1 MKDVKRMH
9 CLLAHKQANPRGFTL
24 IELLV
29 GIAIIAILAAVLLPA
44 LNSARE
50 RGRAASCINNLK
62 QFGLAF
68 DVYTDASDDF
78 YPNYPWG
85 RNRVFTYSDGEI
97 RSAWSDAIMSTKS
110 VGLENFVCPSMPLLP
125 DYLPYQA
132 SNSSPTAFSHY
143 GYNKNYVGQ
152 ESKNEDTTKGYSAKR
167 SKIRYASM
175 LYVLMDSFD
184 ANKDFPIRQV
194 GSDCVWDYH
203 VAAGTGGGEGR
214 GQPHSRHSKSVNILF
229 GDGHVEAKQAA
240 LDNPYL
246 QLTDTGSYNR
256 PTVKSYGLK
265 AQHWNGGKFD

>member
-1 MKDVKRMH
+1 
-9 CLLAHKQANPRGFTL
+9 
-24 IELLV
+24 
-29 GIAIIAILAAVLLPA
+29 
-44 LNSARE
+44 
-50 RGRAASCINNLK
+50 
-62 QFGLAF
+62 LAF

-85 RNRVFTYSDGEI
+85 KNRVFTYSDGEV

-143 GYNKNYVGQ
+143 GYNKFYVGS
-152 ESKNEDTTKGYSAKR
+152 ESKDNNNTQDSLKR
-167 SKIRYASM
+167 SKVRFASM
-175 LYVLMDSFD
+175 LYILMDSFD
-184 ANKDFPIRQV
+184 PYSNYPLRQV
-194 GSDCVWDYH
+194 GSDCVKDSNT
-203 VAAGTGGGEGR
+203 AAGTASKATDH

-240 LDNPYL
+240 LDDPYL
-246 QLTDTGSYNR
+246 QLTNTGSYKR
-256 PTVKSYGLK
+256 PTVKTYGLK

>member
-1 MKDVKRMH
+1 MKHSLSIQKVK
-9 CLLAHKQANPRGFTL
+9 PYGFTL

-29 GIAIIAILAAVLLPA
+29 VIAIIAILAAILLPA

-68 DVYTDASDDF
+68 DVYTDANDDF

-85 RNRVFTYSDGEI
+85 RNRVFTYSDGET

-152 ESKNEDTTKGYSAKR
+152 ESKQDETTKGYSAKR

-184 ANKDFPIRQV
+184 PYSNYPLRQV
-194 GSDCVWDYH
+194 GSDCVMDSNK
-203 VAAGTGGGEGR
+203 AAGTASGATDY

-240 LDNPYL
+240 LDDPYL
-246 QLTDTGSYNR
+246 QLTNTGSYNR
-256 PTVKSYGLK
+256 PTVKNYGLK